1 MNVVGVISE
10 YNPFHQGH
18 QFHLEESRRI
28 TEADYC
34 ITVMSGDYVQR
45 GTPAVLSKHKRA
57 EMALL
62 NGADLVLELPVSYAA
77 GSAEYF
83 AGGAV
88 SILQKL
94 GVVTH
99 LSFGSEY
106 GDLQPFPALAKILD
120 EEPAH
125 YQDTLKAALKDGISF
140 PAARAMALSGYL
152 TENPQVCPI
161 EEDAL
166 PDFLS
171 SPNNL
176 LGLEYCKALR
186 RQGSKIQPVTI
197 SRRGKGYHETALEKY
212 ASATAIRKELTEGP
226 DWIVLSVVLPKTIY
240 KILQEEY
247 QKTLPICED
256 DFSLLLKYKLMQ
268 ESAQSL
274 CDYQDVTSDLAC
286 RIKNREN
293 EFQSFSQFS
302 QLLKTK
308 ELTHTRICRALLHIL
323 LGIHAPQ
330 PIAYA
335 RVLGMKK
342 EASPLL
348 SQIKEKS
355 RIPLLTKLADSPALL
370 SEEGRQALEL
380 DVFASNLYESVLCH
394 KFQKDFVHE
403 YQKPL
408 VIL

>member
-1 MNVVGVISE
+1 MNVVGIISE

-18 QFHLEESRRI
+18 QYHLEESRRI
-28 TEADYC
+28 TGADYC
-34 ITVMSGDYVQR
+34 IAVMSGDYVQR

-62 NGADLVLELPVSYAA
+62 SGADLVLELPVSYAA

-83 AGGAV
+83 ADGAV
-88 SILQKL
+88 SLLQKL

-99 LSFGSEY
+99 LAFGSEQ
-106 GDLQPFPALAKILD
+106 GDLQPLMALAQILD
-120 EEPAH
+120 EEPPLYKEA
-125 YQDTLKAALKDGISF
+125 LKAALKEGMSF
-140 PAARAMALSGYL
+140 PAARSGALASYL
-152 TENPQVCPI
+152 RQFPEACPL
-161 EEDAL
+161 EEEAL
-166 PDFLS
+166 ADLLTG
-171 SPNNL
+171 PNNL

-186 RQGSKIQPVTI
+186 RQHSTIRPVTI
-197 SRRGKGYHETALEKY
+197 PRKGKGYHETALEKY
-212 ASATAIRKELTEGP
+212 ASATAIRRELTDRP
-226 DWIVLSVVLPKTIY
+226 DWILLSVVLPKAIY
-240 KILQEEY
+240 RILQEEY

-268 ESAQSL
+268 ESARSL
-274 CDYQDVTSDLAC
+274 CGYWDVTCDLAR

-293 EFQSFSQFS
+293 DFTSFSEFAG
-302 QLLKTK
+302 LLKTK

-323 LGIHAPQ
+323 LNIRAPQ

-348 SQIKEKS
+348 SLIKEKS
-355 RIPLLTKLADSPALL
+355 GIPLLTKLADSSALL
-370 SEEGRQALEL
+370 SEEGRQSLES

-394 KFQKDFVHE
+394 KFQKAFVHE
-403 YQKPL
+403 YQKSP